1 MGCRM
6 VSGCVGNFEW
16 RCQYVARQCY
26 RVVGRLVRIR
36 KTAGKSQKIGHGNVL
51 RVERQNLRT
60 HPKACTRSVDNNSV
74 SRLTPSGRQ
83 GVNAM
88 SATKVKDV
96 LTTGEVAK
104 ICNVA
109 PRTVSKWFDS
119 GALHGYRIPGS
130 KDRRIPL
137 NQLIRFMKHHGMPL
151 NGLMTGQTRILIVDD
166 EQDIVEV
173 LEKGL
178 EEEAKYGVE
187 VAGGGF
193 AAGGTAEKF
202 RPHVILME
210 MHLKDIDGKQVAK
223 AVKGN
228 QDLQLTKVIAMSG
241 RMTEEEL
248 KALTTQGFDGYLKKP
263 FHVRQVIEVVEDATA
278 VVY

>member
-1 MGCRM
+1 MN
-6 VSGCVGNFEW
+6 S
-16 RCQYVARQCY
+16 
-26 RVVGRLVRIR
+26 
-36 KTAGKSQKIGHGNVL
+36 
-51 RVERQNLRT
+51 T
-60 HPKACTRSVDNNSV
+60 HAS
-74 SRLTPSGRQ
+74 
-83 GVNAM
+83 
-88 SATKVKDV
+88 TKVKDV

-137 NQLIRFMKHHGMPL
+137 NQLIRFMKQHGMPL

-173 LEKGL
+173 LEKIL
-178 EEEAKYGVE
+178 EDEAKYEVE
-187 VAGGGF
+187 VAKGGF
-193 AAGGTAEKF
+193 AAGITAEKF

-210 MHLKDIDGKQVAK
+210 MHLKDIDGREVAK

-228 QDLQLTKVIAMSG
+228 QDLQLTKVIA
-241 RMTEEEL
+241 
-248 KALTTQGFDGYLKKP
+248 
-263 FHVRQVIEVVEDATA
+263 
-278 VVY
+278 